1 MASTIKDAT
10 APAQVKPAAKPAT
23 KPAAKPAAKKLAV
36 KKPAAAKATPAK
48 PAAVKPERV
57 KPGPKPGAKAAAAK
71 TTDMHG
77 KPEVA
82 GYAAQPK
89 SSPTG
94 RGSMVD
100 EGKAKDPLTGGRSGN
115 LMASILENKSKDTT
129 KPASEADHVER
140 NFAPVDPSASTE
152 LLSTLHHNESAR
164 LALGQA
170 LAEVRRIQIENHQH
184 HTGDSG
190 HRASQESELLTFGQT
205 RGVKPKA
212 YVLING
218 EVCGSTSQYRITS
231 ESIKFDLETV
241 NVSFPYTIHN
251 PAYPEALAKFT
262 GIVLDRPDM
271 KDLERAYQAHQ
282 RLLHSDA
289 EEAISQRLVEAH
301 QVEYKRG
308 DRIRSLITPTD
319 IFLVLERK
327 EVDLFQAYSN
337 HYQRNPNPPADL
349 VVIKIA
355 VYTNAAGE
363 KHVSSLGGPIY
374 VHSTLFEL
382 LPYDKLKLTAANAD
396 FDGDALN
403 TMANLTK

>member
-10 APAQVKPAAKPAT
+10 TPAQVKPAAKTATAKPAT
-23 KPAAKPAAKKLAV
+23 KPAAKPATKKPAV
-36 KKPAAAKATPAK
+36 KKP
-48 PAAVKPERV
+48 
-57 KPGPKPGAKAAAAK
+57 AAAK

-82 GYAAQPK
+82 GYATQPK
-89 SSPTG
+89 SSTTG

-100 EGKAKDPLTGGRSGN
+100 DGKAKDALAGGRSGN
-115 LMASILENKSKDTT
+115 LMASILENKSKDAT

-190 HRASQESELLTFGQT
+190 HRASQESELLVFGQT
-205 RGVKPKA
+205 RGVKPMA

-231 ESIKFDLETV
+231 ESIKFDLETI

-251 PAYPEALAKFT
+251 PAYPEALVKFT

-271 KDLERAYQAHQ
+271 KSLDRAYQAHQ
-282 RLLHSDA
+282 RLLQSDA
-289 EEAISQRLVEAH
+289 EEVISQRLVESH
-301 QVEYKRG
+301 QGVYKRG

-319 IFLVLERK
+319 IFLVLEHK

-337 HYQRNPNPPADL
+337 HYQRNPNPPTDL
-349 VVIKIA
+349 VVIQIT

-363 KHVSSLGGPIY
+363 KHVTSHGGPRY

-403 TMANLTK
+403 MMANLTK